1 MFKRPVFALYKIF
14 DKTTGYKRQHSA
26 LSVLFSLICLNIK
39 DNPERRGLLHR
50 ILRFFLHHVP
60 WDALTDE
67 EIDTIVDMVDE
78 DPENMVM
85 KFCSDEDAKNEFK
98 KEFDKIREAQ

>member
-1 MFKRPVFALYKIF
+1 MFEYPDSALHKALDENRGCRKAHI
-14 DKTTGYKRQHSA
+14 G

-39 DNPERRGLLHR
+39 ENPERRGLVHR

-85 KFCSDEDAKNEFK
+85 KFCNNEDAKIEFK
-98 KEFDKIREAQ
+98 KVFDGIC